1 MINRYEFYNKFK
13 DFLCFIKVDEN
24 CNLRCSF
31 CYQGEKKQL
40 VMDTQEKIDNCLFNL
55 DFAIE
60 RFLQIKSKE
69 QYEFAKLNICFFG
82 GEPTLNP
89 GAIKQICKHL
99 KEKYS
104 EDIRKNFN
112 ITMTSNGIIY
122 SEEIIRA
129 IADVSVN
136 PVGIMISSDNSKEV
150 YDKNRKLV
158 GSDKSGFEIVQNNIK
173 KYRKLISEINGFNSD
188 ELVTVATVL
197 ADAEQLRNNPL
208 LIQENYKNVMR
219 RGKLL
224 YDLSHQETNYIEEAK
239 KFLLVAYSNLI
250 DKCTKENKAKGLDEI
265 LNCVFEF
272 KGKGEF
278 SECNSIFAID
288 ANGDVNWCNKH
299 RYFEDEILPQE
310 EMRKMAIF
318 NKDTD
323 NSHFKCVV
331 NKLAGG
337 AVAKD
342 VIRPQLWERMVAL
355 FDPNVPVCK
364 LNISDS
370 LEQSKALYNF
380 IKYIVGST
388 MFEEKKVYIK
398 NPILEITKLCE
409 EENIKIVNQ
418 PLNNDFENT
427 FYIDENGDLFFD
439 ETLSN
444 DNQNILTNIYEK
456 HFMWFHTPTLL
467 NSINEFYKSSIL
479 NLKRGE

>member
-31 CYQGEKKQL
+31 CYQGEKRQL
-40 VMDTQEKIDNCLFNL
+40 VMDTQEKLDNCLFNL
-55 DFAIE
+55 DYGIK
-60 RFLQIKSKE
+60 RFLEIKSKE
-69 QYEFAKLNICFFG
+69 QYELAKLNICFFG

-89 GAIKQICKHL
+89 WAVRKICEHL
-99 KEKYS
+99 KENYS
-104 EDIRKNFN
+104 KEIRKNFN
-112 ITMTSNGIIY
+112 ITMTTNGIIY

-129 IADVSVN
+129 IADASVN

-158 GSDKSGFEIVQNNIK
+158 GSDKSGFETVQNNIK

-197 ADAEQLRNNPL
+197 ADTEQLKNNPL

-224 YDLSHQETNYIEEAK
+224 YDLSHQETDYIEEAK

-278 SECNSIFAID
+278 TECNSIFAID

-299 RYFEDEILPQE
+299 RHFENEILSQDK
-310 EMRKMAIF
+310 MREMAIF

-355 FDPNVPVCK
+355 FDPNVPIPK
-364 LNISDS
+364 LNVSRG
-370 LEQSKALYNF
+370 LENSKGLYNF
-380 IKYIVGST
+380 IKYMVGST
-388 MFEEKKVYIK
+388 VWEERKIYIE
-398 NPILEITKLCE
+398 NPSEDIIRICK
-409 EENIKIVNQ
+409 EENIQIAK
-418 PLNNDFENT
+418 DFIADETDNV
-427 FYIDENGDLFFD
+427 FYIDKYGYLYLD
-439 ETLSN
+439 ETLAICKEY
-444 DNQNILTNIYEK
+444 QLTNIYEK
-456 HFMWFHTPTLL
+456 HFMWIHTPTLL
-467 NSINEFYKSSIL
+467 NSVNEFFNNK
-479 NLKRGE
+479 LKEVK